1 MKKLLYISLI
11 VPLFLVAELNVNKV
25 SKALAHIKAI
35 QSNRVLKFFNA
46 NKNIKLKEE
55 LKFTT
60 REDANIILF
69 PKKKTN
75 KITIVDSYRELQI
88 NKNSIGAIYLKKGR
102 TQIIFIKERL
112 EKSGLTVPSSYT
124 KQLLNECQINLTCL
138 LSNIK

>member
-75 KITIVDSYRELQI
+75 KITIVDSYRALQI

-124 KQLLNECQINLTCL
+124 KQLLNECQINPICL